1 MERHSEIKGK
11 ALYFLL
17 FLWTLWFLN
26 MSVRTIFSPIMPLI
40 EDEFMIRHARASSIF
55 MFQSLGYA
63 ISSFFFA
70 GFYSGRF
77 GYKRSIALSLGITSF
92 VLFLTSFTKVF
103 SVFYIF
109 AFILGFA
116 TGIYLPAAIPLI
128 TEYFTQNKWSKSVA
142 IHDTGAPISIVSTP
156 LIVLFILQFYTWRG
170 VFVVLAVFFLASALI
185 FYSISDEMK
194 IGRSER
200 VSVRNLIKIRS
211 FWTLSIIWGFAAGA
225 NIGLYLI
232 VPLFLTKELSV
243 SIEYANSLL
252 GISRVGGIGVAVL
265 IGFFVDRIHLRKT
278 MFAMLFLSG
287 LFTVLTGV
295 VPVRFIGFSLFFEG
309 ILVTGFFPLA
319 VVAITKIFSREMRS
333 MAAGIVLAYTVVFGV
348 GLIPYLIG
356 LSGDL
361 LSFRFG
367 ICLLGISVSLISL
380 LIFSL
385 KELG

>member
-1 MERHSEIKGK
+1 
-11 ALYFLL
+11 
-17 FLWTLWFLN
+17 

-40 EDEFMIRHARASSIF
+40 EDEFMIHHARASSIF

-63 ISSFFFA
+63 LSSVFFA
-70 GFYSGRF
+70 GLYSGRF
-77 GYKRSIALSLGITSF
+77 GYKRSIAFSLGITSL
-92 VLFLTSFTKVF
+92 VLFLTSFVKVF
-103 SVFYIF
+103 SAFYIF
-109 AFILGFA
+109 AFVLGFA
-116 TGIYLPAAIPLI
+116 TGIYLPAVIPLI
-128 TEYFTQNKWSKSVA
+128 TEYFTENRWSKSVA
-142 IHDTGAPISIVSTP
+142 IHDTGAPISIFSTP

-170 VFVVLAVFFLASALI
+170 VLVVLAFFSLVSAVI
-185 FYSISDEMK
+185 FYAISDEVK

-200 VSVRNLIKIRS
+200 VSIRNLIKIRS

-232 VPLFLTKELSV
+232 VPLYLTKELSL

-252 GISRVGGIGVAVL
+252 GISRLGGIGVAVL
-265 IGFFVDRIHLRKT
+265 IGFLVERLHLRKT

-295 VPVRFIGFSLFFEG
+295 VPVRFIGFSLFFEA
-309 ILVTGFFPLA
+309 ILVTGYFPLA

-348 GLIPYLIG
+348 GLIPYLLG